1 MNQSTGRR
9 EFLKYAAAVTVGTGL
24 LTTAGGAQEQGQKQ
38 KGNRKKQK
46 RGAEAQVLGQGQGAR
61 LLKACQY
68 NMLPK
73 DLKDAE
79 KFALAKKCGFEGI
92 ELNRPL
98 ADLDAAKEMGALAK
112 KCGFEGIELN
122 GPIADLAAAKE
133 LGEQARQAGVP
144 IHSIVNGGWDAPLSD
159 PKPETIEKGIAGME
173 TSLRCAKAVGA
184 NAVLLVPAVVN
195 EEVGYGEAWERSQK
209 NVRKL
214 LPLAKELQVIIAVEN
229 VWNKFLLS
237 PLEFAKYVDEFD
249 DVWLK
254 AYIDVGNMI
263 LFGYAQDWLRTVG
276 KRIVRIHLKDFKR
289 KGYQWTNLLD
299 GDVNW
304 PQVRKAL
311 EEIGYQGY
319 LTPELSRGDEAY
331 LTDLVQRIDKIIA
344 MKTA

>member
-1 MNQSTGRR
+1 MNQSAGRR
-9 EFLKYAAAVTVGTGL
+9 EFLKYAAAVTAGTGL
-24 LTTAGGAQEQGQKQ
+24 LTTTGRSQEQGKK
-38 KGNRKKQK
+38 KGGRKKQA
-46 RGAEAQVLGQGQGAR
+46 RAAEAQAQGQGAK
-61 LLKACQY
+61 LLKAVQFR
-68 NMLPK
+68 MLPEG
-73 DLKDAE
+73 LSNAE
-79 KFALAKKCGFEGI
+79 KL
-92 ELNRPL
+92 
-98 ADLDAAKEMGALAK
+98 ALAK

-122 GPIADLAAAKE
+122 GPMADLAAAKE

-144 IHSIVNGGWDAPLSD
+144 IHSIVNGWGGPLSD
-159 PKPETIEKGIAGME
+159 PRPENVEKGIASME
-173 TSLRCAKAVGA
+173 PSLRCAKAVGA
-184 NAVLLVPAVVN
+184 DAVLLVPAVVN

-289 KGYQWTNLLD
+289 KGSQWTNLLD

-311 EEIGYQGY
+311 DEIGYRGY
-319 LTPELSRGDEAY
+319 LTPELDPGDEAY

-344 MKTA
+344 MK